1 MKDSAVLLINCPDQK
16 GLVARV
22 SSLLYRHGANI
33 LHADQHQDHG
43 LGLFFMRVE
52 WALHGP
58 AGSLAGPDEHAQNL
72 LAGAKARSKS
82 GSSVRHEAGSKV
94 RHEAGLKEHPEAGLK
109 ARLEAAPGANA
120 EAFDLKAF
128 KAEFTELAAEL
139 GMSWQL
145 TSSDRRPRVGLF
157 CSQYLH
163 CMADLLHRWRTGEL
177 VCEIPLVISNHRAV
191 ENLAAFYGV
200 AFEHVPVTATTREK
214 AEERQLELLERHG
227 IELVVLA
234 RYMQIL
240 SPRFVARY
248 PAAIINV
255 HHSFLPAFT
264 GARPYHAAHAR
275 GVKLIGATSHYVTE
289 VRDDGPLIEQDV
301 ARISHRDQVEDL
313 VARGRDLERMV
324 LSRAVR
330 WRLDRRILCYGN
342 KTVVFD

>member
-1 MKDSAVLLINCPDQK
+1 MKDSAVLLIDCPDRK

-22 SSLLYRHGANI
+22 AGLLYERGANI
-33 LHADQHQDHG
+33 LHADQHQDHD

-52 WALHGP
+52 FALDRPQENGLS
-58 AGSLAGPDEHAQNL
+58 GGGFNL
-72 LAGAKARSKS
+72 EGFRA
-82 GSSVRHEAGSKV
+82 VF
-94 RHEAGLKEHPEAGLK
+94 
-109 ARLEAAPGANA
+109 AP
-120 EAFDLKAF
+120 
-128 KAEFTELAAEL
+128 LAAEL
-139 GMSWQL
+139 GMRWKL
-145 TSSDRRPRVGLF
+145 SSSARRPRMALF

-177 VCEIPLVISNHRAV
+177 DCEIPVIVSNHREV
-191 ENLAAFYGV
+191 EQLAAFYRIPFEYV
-200 AFEHVPVTATTREK
+200 AVTTATRGE
-214 AEERQLELLERHG
+214 AEARQVELLARHEV
-227 IELVVLA
+227 ELVVLA

-240 SPRFVARY
+240 SPAFVGRY

-264 GARPYHAAHAR
+264 GARPYHAAHTR

-289 VRDDGPLIEQDV
+289 VLDDGPIIEQDV

-330 WRLDRRILCYGN
+330 WHLDRRILCFGN

>member
-1 MKDSAVLLINCPDQK
+1 MKDSAVLLIDCPDRK

-22 SSLLYRHGANI
+22 SGLLFERGANI
-33 LHADQHQDHG
+33 LHADQHIDRE

-52 WALHGP
+52 FELEGFDLESFRSAF
-58 AGSLAGPDEHAQNL
+58 AALAG
-72 LAGAKARSKS
+72 
-82 GSSVRHEAGSKV
+82 
-94 RHEAGLKEHPEAGLK
+94 
-109 ARLEAAPGANA
+109 
-120 EAFDLKAF
+120 
-128 KAEFTELAAEL
+128 ELD
-139 GMSWQL
+139 MTWKL
-145 TSSDRRPRVGLF
+145 TSSARKPRAALF

-177 VCEIPLVISNHRAV
+177 VCEIPLIVSNHREVA
-191 ENLAAFYGV
+191 NLAAFYGV
-200 AFEHVPVTATTREK
+200 PFEHVAVTGEIRAA
-214 AEERQLELLERHG
+214 AEARQLDLLAESE
-227 IELVVLA
+227 IELIILA

-240 SPRFVARY
+240 SPEFVAHF
-248 PAAIINV
+248 PAGIINV

-289 VRDDGPLIEQDV
+289 VLDDGPIIEQDV

-330 WRLDRRILCYGN
+330 WHLDRRILCYGN

>member
-1 MKDSAVLLINCPDQK
+1 MKDSAVLLIDCPDQK

-22 SSLLYRHGANI
+22 SSLLYHHGANI
-33 LHADQHQDHG
+33 LHADQHQDHE

-52 WALHGP
+52 WAL
-58 AGSLAGPDEHAQNL
+58 ADGSPFAAPVATSKPFDLRAFEAAFAPLARDLKMNWKL
-72 LAGAKARSKS
+72 TS
-82 GSSVRHEAGSKV
+82 G
-94 RHEAGLKEHPEAGLK
+94 
-109 ARLEAAPGANA
+109 ARL
-120 EAFDLKAF
+120 
-128 KAEFTELAAEL
+128 
-139 GMSWQL
+139 
-145 TSSDRRPRVGLF
+145 PRVALF

-163 CMADLLHRWRTGEL
+163 GMADLLYRWRAGEL
-177 VCEIPLVISNHRAV
+177 ECEIPLVVSNHREVA
-191 ENLAAFYGV
+191 ELAAFYGIP
-200 AFEHVPVTATTREK
+200 FEHVAVTAATRAA
-214 AEERQLELLERHG
+214 AEERQLELLGQNE

-240 SPRFVARY
+240 SPAFIARY

-289 VRDDGPLIEQDV
+289 ALDDGPIIEQDV
-301 ARISHRDQVEDL
+301 ARVSHRDQVEDL

-330 WRLDRRILCYGN
+330 WHLDRRILCYGN